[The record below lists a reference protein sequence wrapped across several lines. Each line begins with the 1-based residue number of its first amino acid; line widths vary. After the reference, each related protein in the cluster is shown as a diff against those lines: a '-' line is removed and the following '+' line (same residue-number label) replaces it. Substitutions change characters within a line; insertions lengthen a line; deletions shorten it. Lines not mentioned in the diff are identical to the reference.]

1 MRYTLLI
8 LILTVSGT
16 VCSQLQGQ
24 TLSLFSVS
32 QTASSQIA
40 YTAGT
45 TTTFASDV
53 WTGSY
58 DLGVTGITNGSSSLP
73 NPGQGSSGSTVLFA
87 DHTFNALSWDLNG
100 SAQGTI
106 NAGLGNPGSSFPT
119 ISQTTIVSANLSFF
133 IDTPF
138 TINLQS
144 ALSSQFTGN
153 EPYDPFFGRAQTKL
167 FAQVIDGQLVNQ
179 YLADWDT
186 FFGSTG
192 GSYTGSFN
200 SAVFRLEFGAD
211 AVLDANDPGAFL
223 NQYSS
228 YDLQMSVQPVPEPSG
243 MLLIGVG
250 AAFLGLRRR
259 RRAVSTTSVF

>member
-1 MRYTLLI
+1 MKYTVLF
-8 LILTVSGT
+8 LILTASAT
-16 VCSQLQGQ
+16 VCSQLHGQ
-24 TLSLFSVS
+24 TLALFNVS
-32 QTASSQIA
+32 QTVSSQIA

-45 TTTFASDV
+45 TTTFANDA

-73 NPGQGSSGSTVLFA
+73 NPGLGSSGSGALFA

-100 SAQGTI
+100 SAQGII

-144 ALSSQFTGN
+144 TLVSQFSGN
-153 EPYDPFFGRAQTKL
+153 VAYDPFFGRAQTKL

-179 YLADWDT
+179 YVADWDT

-211 AVLDANDPGAFL
+211 AVLDANDPGAALTQF
-223 NQYSS
+223 SS
-228 YDLQMSVQPVPEPSG
+228 YDLQMTVSPIPEPGSA
-243 MLLIGVG
+243 LLLAAG
-250 AAFLGLRRR
+250 AFIPLLLRRR
-259 RRAVSTTSVF
+259 QC